1 LGPLLYLVRKEWLL
15 LRRDWHALGLLFL
28 MPTVFILIMSLA
40 LQGLFAGH
48 GRVTLSYNLLDQDR
62 GPESAELARSLASH
76 PEFRLEAATGPEEDL
91 RAGVRAGK
99 AQFLVLLPA
108 GFGRSLSRG
117 RGPQPIRLVAAPNV
131 DPTLM
136 KLFDATLREEAARV
150 YVKVS
155 MRALDRAL
163 GSSAGLGPD
172 MDAMDSLVAA
182 PEYEGSPPE
191 STPTSV
197 QQNVPAWLI
206 FAMFF
211 IAIPLSNTWVQ
222 ERAQGTYAR
231 LLSLGLPR
239 WKLLLGKLLPYMLV
253 NLVQA
258 VLMLAVGL
266 WLVPLLGGDALSL
279 GNAPMALALMVIAVS
294 FAAVS
299 YALLVANLARSSE
312 EATLLTGVANLLFA
326 VLGGIMVPR
335 FVMPPALSALGGLS
349 PMAWALEGFLDVFL
363 RHGGLA
369 QVFLSALLLA
379 GFGCLS
385 LGAAAMLFRRQQR
398 G

>member
-1 LGPLLYLVRKEWLL
+1 MGPLLCLVRKEWLL

-48 GRVTLSYNLLDQDR
+48 GRVTLSYYLLDGDK
-62 GPESAELARSLASH
+62 GPESAELAQRLASH
-76 PEFRLEAATGPEEDL
+76 PEFRFEAAAGSEQDL
-91 RAGVRAGK
+91 RAAVRAGK

-117 RGPQPIRLVAAPNV
+117 RGLEPLRLVAAPSV

-136 KLFDATLREEAARV
+136 KLFDATLREDAARV
-150 YVKVS
+150 YVKVA

-163 GSSAGLGPD
+163 GSSGSVGPN
-172 MDAMDSLVAA
+172 MDSMDSLVAA
-182 PEYEGSPPE
+182 PEYEGSAPD
-191 STPTSV
+191 SIPTSV

-231 LLSLGLPR
+231 LLSLGVPR
-239 WKLLLGKLLPYMLV
+239 WKLLLGKLLPYMSV

-266 WLVPLLGGDALSL
+266 WLVPLLGGDALTL
-279 GNAPMALALMVIAVS
+279 GDAPAALAVMVLAVS

-299 YALLVANLARSSE
+299 YALLVANLARSTE
-312 EATLLTGVANLLFA
+312 QATLLTGVANLFFA

-335 FVMPPALSALGGLS
+335 FVMPPALRALGGLS
-349 PMAWALEGFLDVFL
+349 PMAWSLEGFLEVFL

-369 QVFLSALLLA
+369 QVAPSALLLA

-385 LGAAAMLFRRQQR
+385 LGVAAALFRRQQR

>member
-1 LGPLLYLVRKEWLL
+1 LLYLVRKEWLL

-28 MPTVFILIMSLA
+28 MPTAFILIMSLA

-48 GRVTLSYNLLDQDR
+48 SRVTLSYTLLDGDK
-62 GPESAELARSLASH
+62 GPESVELAQSLAAH
-76 PEFRLEAATGPEEDL
+76 PEFRFEAAAGSETDL

-108 GFGRSLSRG
+108 GFGRSLG
-117 RGPQPIRLVAAPNV
+117 RGKGLEPVRLVAAPSV

-136 KLFDATLREEAARV
+136 KLFDATLREDAARV
-150 YVKVS
+150 YVKVA

-163 GSSAGLGPD
+163 GSSGSVGPN

-182 PEYEGSPPE
+182 PEYEGSAPD
-191 STPTSV
+191 SIPTSV

-231 LLSLGLPR
+231 LLSLGVPR
-239 WKLLLGKLLPYMLV
+239 WKLLLGKLLPYMSV

-266 WLVPLLGGDALSL
+266 WLVPLLGGDALTL
-279 GNAPMALALMVIAVS
+279 GDAPAALAVMVLAVS

-299 YALLVANLARSSE
+299 YALLVANLARSTE
-312 EATLLTGVANLLFA
+312 QATLLTGVANLFFA

-335 FVMPPALSALGGLS
+335 FVMPPALRALGGLS
-349 PMAWALEGFLDVFL
+349 PMAWSLEGFLEVFL

-369 QVFLSALLLA
+369 QVAPSALLLA

-385 LGAAAMLFRRQQR
+385 LGVAAALFRRQQR

>member
-1 LGPLLYLVRKEWLL
+1 MGPLLTLMRKEWLL

-28 MPTVFILIMSLA
+28 MPTAFILIMSLA

-48 GRVTLSYNLLDQDR
+48 GRVTLSYYLLDEDR
-62 GPESAELARSLASH
+62 GPESAELAQGLASH
-76 PEFRLEAATGPEEDL
+76 PEFRREPSAAPETGL
-91 RAGVRAGK
+91 RDGVRAGE
-99 AQFLVLLPA
+99 AQFLVLVPA
-108 GFGRSLSRG
+108 GFGRSLGRG
-117 RGPQPIRLVAAPNV
+117 RGLESLRLVAAPSV
-131 DPTLM
+131 DPTLV
-136 KLFDATLREEAARV
+136 KLFDATLREDAARV
-150 YVKVS
+150 YVKAS

-163 GSSAGLGPD
+163 GASRSVGPD

-266 WLVPLLGGDALSL
+266 WLVPLLGGDALTL
-279 GNAPMALALMVIAVS
+279 GNAPAALALMVFAVS

-312 EATLLTGVANLLFA
+312 QATLLTGVANLLFA

-335 FVMPPALSALGGLS
+335 FVMPPALRALGGLS
-349 PMAWALEGFLDVFL
+349 PMAWSLEGFLDVFL
-363 RHGGLA
+363 RRGGLA
-369 QVFLSALLLA
+369 QVALSALLLA

-385 LGAAAMLFRRQQR
+385 LGVAAILFRRQQR

>member
-1 LGPLLYLVRKEWLL
+1 MGPLLYLVRKEWLL

-48 GRVTLSYNLLDQDR
+48 GRVTLSYYLLDEDR
-62 GPESAELARSLASH
+62 GPDSAQLAQSLASH
-76 PEFRLEAATGPEEDL
+76 PEFRLDPATGTEEEL
-91 RAGVRAGK
+91 RAGIRAGK
-99 AQFLVLLPA
+99 AQFLVVVPA
-108 GFGRSLSRG
+108 GFGPSLSRG
-117 RGPQPIRLVAAPNV
+117 GRGRGPESLRLVAAPSV

-136 KLFDATLREEAARV
+136 KLFDATLREDAARI

-155 MRALDRAL
+155 MRALDQAL
-163 GSSAGLGPD
+163 GSSGSVGPN
-172 MDAMDSLVAA
+172 MAAMDSLVAA

-266 WLVPLLGGDALSL
+266 WLVPL
-279 GNAPMALALMVIAVS
+279 
-294 FAAVS
+294 
-299 YALLVANLARSSE
+299 
-312 EATLLTGVANLLFA
+312 
-326 VLGGIMVPR
+326 
-335 FVMPPALSALGGLS
+335 
-349 PMAWALEGFLDVFL
+349 
-363 RHGGLA
+363 
-369 QVFLSALLLA
+369 
-379 GFGCLS
+379 
-385 LGAAAMLFRRQQR
+385 
-398 G
+398 